1 MCKKTIY
8 LVCAVLFLIT
18 ATDIPAGAVVQI
30 EVENYSFEIPDDGKK
45 YDISVGT
52 PGIVTGWARV
62 DPITSAGREFGWTP
76 TDGTATAFMGKD
88 AVIYN
93 LTDFLM
99 MEGDQFELIF
109 DARSTWHG
117 DNLAAQL
124 YYQDDEGNRVVF
136 ATKNI
141 DLWNKSTMTTYILD
155 SNSVG
160 LAARDHKLGIQF
172 AHTRVNSTDDNIW
185 AGLDYIDLFLL
196 TPLMRAQS
204 PFPEH
209 ESSYSNSSVTLTW
222 VSGPNVPS
230 ADSYNVYF
238 SANWA
243 DVNDGAAAADKGSVT
258 TLSCSV
264 SDLANGVTYYWRVD
278 TVVGAQTYRGNIWNF
293 IVIPAL
299 AYKPDPAANAEY
311 VALDKVLS
319 WGAGVSAVEGHV
331 VFFGDS
337 FDSVN
342 NAPTGIS
349 GAAPFRAYLANPADT
364 NWAPEEAGIT
374 LEVSKTY
381 YWRIDEVES
390 TSSDPETILKGE
402 VWQFTTVP
410 IKGLGSITRE
420 VWEDI
425 EGTTVADL
433 TGDPN
438 FPDSPSYTE
447 YLTGFE
453 APHMAIS
460 EYGSRVHGWLYV
472 RNSGDYTFWIASGE
486 NSQLWLGTHPSTA
499 SIIAFVDSEEGREG
513 WTEPRQ
519 WDKYPETQQ
528 SAPIHLDGGG
538 TLYYIMVL
546 HKKGWGYDNL
556 AVAWSGP
563 DSNGIQQIIPGTSLI
578 PFDQVTLVA
587 ASGQVP
593 ADRATGVRR
602 DPTLSWVSGVFA
614 ATHDVYFGTDFD
626 VVNDAVRGNDP
637 LGVLVSQDQSAN
649 AYEPGIL
656 EFNATYY
663 WRVDEVNDAHP
674 DKLWKGNIWSFT
686 VGNFLVVDDF
696 EDYNDVSNRIYETWG
711 DYFINNTG
719 MTVGHFEPPFA
730 EQSVVHSGSQSLY
743 MRYDNDGTVNES
755 TNYVQEGT
763 LLYSETERQW
773 TDPQD
778 WTREG
783 VESLTLWF
791 RGIPASVGS
800 FTIGPPITITAAGGD
815 IWGTADQFH
824 YAYKRLSG
832 VGSITAKVVSV
843 SDTDPWSKAGVMIRD
858 SLDPGS
864 ANAMVVVTPG
874 QGVSFQRRV
883 IADAGSEDTTEAGI
897 TAPQLVKLTRSGN
910 TITAEY
916 SSNGSDWETLGD
928 PLIMPMLPEIYI
940 GLCLTS
946 HNANEMCTAEFSDV
960 NLNGTITGDWQ
971 SQDVGIRSNDIEP
984 LYVVLDDSAGNNAVV
999 KHPDPNATTM
1009 SSWTEWNIPLTDFT
1023 GVNLQAI
1030 KRMSIGVG
1038 DRANTPLRGA
1048 GDLYIDDIRLNQP

>member
-1 MCKKTIY
+1 MYKKSIY
-8 LVCAVLFLIT
+8 LVCTVLFLIMAAGIPVGA
-18 ATDIPAGAVVQI
+18 ATSI
-30 EVENYSFEIPDDGKK
+30 EVENYSFELPGTGKK
-45 YDISVGT
+45 DIDQKGT
-52 PGIVTGWARV
+52 VPGWARV
-62 DPITSAGREFGWTP
+62 DLTTSAGVEEGWTP
-76 TDGTATAFMGKD
+76 TNGTYTAFMGKN
-88 AVIYN
+88 ALIFN

-109 DARSTWHG
+109 DARSTWQGNHLLG
-117 DNLAAQL
+117 QL
-124 YYQDDEGNRVVF
+124 YYDDEGNRVVF
-136 ATKNI
+136 ASTTV
-141 DLWNKSTMTTYILD
+141 DLSEQSVYGTFFVD
-155 SNSVG
+155 SNAVG
-160 LAARDHKLGIQF
+160 PAMTDHKIGIQF
-172 AHTRVNSTDDNIW
+172 IHEYVPGLTPDDNIW
-185 AGLDYIDLFLL
+185 AGIDYIDLILL
-196 TPLMRAQS
+196 TPLMRAQN

-209 ESSYSNSSVTLTW
+209 QSSYDNTSVTLTW
-222 VSGPNVPS
+222 VPGPNVPA
-230 ADSYNVYF
+230 ADSYQVYF
-238 SANWA
+238 SQNWA
-243 DVNDGAAAADKGSVT
+243 DVSDGSAAAYKGSTNTASHLIEGLVK
-258 TLSCSV
+258 
-264 SDLANGVTYYWRVD
+264 NVTYYWRVD
-278 TVVGAQTYRGNIWNF
+278 TVVGADTYRGNIWSF
-293 IVIPAL
+293 VT
-299 AYKPDPAANAEY
+299 KPLIAFNPNPGIDATFVP
-311 VALDKVLS
+311 LDSVLS
-319 WGAGVSAVEGHV
+319 WKAGSGALEGHV
-331 VFFGDS
+331 VFFSDD
-337 FDSVN
+337 FDKVN
-342 NAPTGIS
+342 NAAVGTS
-349 GAAPFRAYLANPADT
+349 GPAPFRAYLTNPADT
-364 NWAPEEAGIT
+364 NWAPEEADLT

-390 TSSDPETILKGE
+390 TAPQTIHKGE

-410 IKGLGSITRE
+410 IKGLGSITRD

-425 EGTTVADL
+425 DGLAVTDL
-433 TGDPN
+433 TSDVN
-438 FPDSPSYTE
+438 YPDNPSFTE
-447 YLTGFE
+447 YPTSFE
-453 APHMAIS
+453 APHMAIVN
-460 EYGSRVHGWLYV
+460 YGSRIHGWLYV
-472 RNSGDYTFWIASGE
+472 RNSGEYTFWIASGE
-486 NSQLWLGTHPSTA
+486 NSQLWFGSHPSTA

-513 WTEPRQ
+513 WTQPRE
-519 WDKYPETQQ
+519 WDKYPEIQQ
-528 SAPIHLDGGG
+528 SDPIYLEGGG

-546 HKKGWGYDNL
+546 HKKGSGYDNL
-556 AVAWSGP
+556 SVAWMGP
-563 DSNGIQQIIPGTSLI
+563 DSNGQQEILPGTSLI
-578 PFDQVTLVA
+578 RFEDVTLVGA
-587 ASGQVP
+587 GGP
-593 ADRATGVRR
+593 IPNDRATDVRR
-602 DPTLSWVSGVFA
+602 DTVFSWVSGVFA

-626 VVNDAVRGNDP
+626 VVNDAVRSNDP

-649 AYEPGIL
+649 TYEPGVL

-674 DKLWKGNIWSFT
+674 DKLWKGNVWSFT

-730 EQSVVHSGSQSLY
+730 EQSVVHSGRQSMY
-743 MRYDNDGTVNES
+743 MRYDNDGTVNEG
-755 TNYVQEGT
+755 TNYEQAGT

-778 WTREG
+778 WTAEG

-800 FTIGPPITITAAGGD
+800 FTIGPPIVMTAAGGD

-824 YAYKRLSG
+824 YAYKLLSG

-864 ANAMVVVTPG
+864 ANAMVVVTPDY
-874 QGVSFQRRV
+874 GVSFQRRV

-897 TAPQLVKLTRSGN
+897 TAPQWVKLTRSGN

-984 LYVVLDDSAGNNAVV
+984 LYVVLDDSAGNNAVI
-999 KHPDPNATTM
+999 KHPDPNVSTID
-1009 SSWTEWNIPLTDFT
+1009 SWTEWNIPLTDFT

-1030 KRMSIGVG
+1030 SKMSIGVG
-1038 DRANTPLRGA
+1038 DRANTPLRGT